1 MNTTPFR
8 SGYVAII
15 GPPNVGKS
23 TLINRILGQ
32 KLCITSRRPQTT
44 RHRILGI
51 KTTDQGQF
59 IYVDTPGMHSDGKK
73 AMNRYMNRAAAA
85 SIDDVDVV
93 LFVVEGLKWTEDD
106 QRVLKRIQQDARSPV
121 ILVLNKADKLSDKSD
136 LLPQIQSLA
145 PQYDFAAVVPISA
158 RKGMNTDVLEQE
170 IAKLMPEGEMIFEE
184 DQLTDRS
191 SRFLA
196 GEIVREKLFR
206 YLGQE
211 LPYSL
216 TVEIEQ
222 FEEEEGMYRIGAVVY
237 VERSGQKSIVIGKKG
252 EDVEKLRKDVSDM
265 MGIPVHINIEEVR
278 KPDLDAKLVAQSVAN
293 QLERRVMFRRA
304 MKRAVQNA
312 MRGGAEGIKI
322 QVSGRLGG
330 AEIARSEWYREGRVP
345 LHTLRADIDYATY
358 EAHTTYGVIGVKV
371 WIFKGEILGG
381 MEQVR
386 ADKKASG
393 KKGSK

>member
-1 MNTTPFR
+1 GR
-8 SGYVAII
+8 
-15 GPPNVGKS
+15 PNVGKS

-170 IAKLMPEGEMIFEE
+170 IAKLMPEGEMIFDE

-252 EDVEKLRKDVSDM
+252 EQLKLI
-265 MGIPVHINIEEVR
+265 GQ
-278 KPDLDAKLVAQSVAN
+278 DARLEME
-293 QLERRVMFRRA
+293 QLFGCKVFLQIWV
-304 MKRAVQNA
+304 KV
-312 MRGGAEGIKI
+312 
-322 QVSGRLGG
+322 
-330 AEIARSEWYREGRVP
+330 REGWSDNERM
-345 LHTLRADIDYATY
+345 L
-358 EAHTTYGVIGVKV
+358 KN
-371 WIFKGEILGG
+371 LGYN
-381 MEQVR
+381 
-386 ADKKASG
+386 DDL
-393 KKGSK
+393 